1 MHIAKWKNSI
11 SKAYILHDSK
21 YMTFWKGHNT
31 GDSKRLELE
40 RREGLN
46 RQHTENEGSET
57 VLYDTI
63 MMGTCPPM
71 FVQLVECITSR
82 VNPKES

>member
-1 MHIAKWKNSI
+1 
-11 SKAYILHDSK
+11 
-21 YMTFWKGHNT
+21 MTFWKGHNT

-63 MMGTCPPM
+63 MVDTCHYM
-71 FVQLVECITSR
+71 FVQNYRCRTITKSE
-82 VNPKES
+82 P